1 MFGCDILGQDSSSSV
16 WTWCSLI
23 FNGLPPNRPRRTSCS
38 WSKTTLVALL
48 KSLVL
53 WARAWWCPWWW
64 KDGPSA
70 EGSILLRGQCFF
82 RHPSELPCL
91 SRCNLPSSGQPS
103 HFLGR
108 PQVSST
114 VRANIFCRLWTK
126 VHQGQGG
133 HWKIP
138 KNGVIPPYKRG
149 NTLRD
154 SLRVMFYCGPMWFLA
169 GIAPGVGVV
178 AGAEGVPAG

>member
-1 MFGCDILGQDSSSSV
+1 MFGCEILGQDSSSSV

-48 KSLVL
+48 ESLVL
-53 WARAWWCPWWW
+53 WARAWWCPRWWN
-64 KDGPSA
+64 DGPSA
-70 EGSILLRGQCFF
+70 EGSILLRGQCFSAT
-82 RHPSELPCL
+82 RVNSPAWAGVI
-91 SRCNLPSSGQPS
+91 SRRL
-103 HFLGR
+103 
-108 PQVSST
+108 VSRLISLDDRKSAARWEPT
-114 VRANIFCRLWTK
+114 FVCRLWTK